1 MGSECV
7 KSEKVSV
14 GSICV
19 GVGRGWGVSV
29 FGSNFNWGVG
39 ECDEGGE

>member
-1 MGSECV
+1 M

-29 FGSNFNWGVG
+29 SGSNLG
-39 ECDEGGE
+39 ECDELVREGGE